1 MRLKNRTNQNQVERT
16 GLTSAGRGSSTGMTD
31 QSVIPVQ
38 TTIRP
43 AEALSKRE
51 QILNAAVTV
60 FSTRGYRATL
70 VDEIAQEAGVAK
82 GTLYLYFSSKE
93 EMYLEAFRENVEKLH
108 KLTLERMEGAH
119 STWDKIKAFIAVR
132 LEFGETN
139 KNFLRIYLSEFV
151 GTLMGRGEWSEQLRA
166 MLRRESDFLRNLFR
180 EGIKAGEVR
189 DVPVDQLVSMLHY
202 TVGGIMTSRV
212 TEIRLTEAH
221 LDPDMIVELLRK
233 GLGPPGE

>member
-1 MRLKNRTNQNQVERT
+1 
-16 GLTSAGRGSSTGMTD
+16 MTD

>member
-1 MRLKNRTNQNQVERT
+1 
-16 GLTSAGRGSSTGMTD
+16 MTD

-43 AEALSKRE
+43 AEAPSKRE